1 MWNMPLGDPLTL
13 HQTPEEHP
21 MRDIRGTMRKVWSDL
36 NPSEPSPW
44 YLAKLM
50 AFMVAI
56 MALGLLIGAL

>member
-1 MWNMPLGDPLTL
+1 
-13 HQTPEEHP
+13 